1 VKKNLRDAVERKKQE
16 ADEASMKAHA
26 AQLEQGGA
34 PPDVSSPRAKS
45 SRHKKTTADK
55 WNQ

>member
-1 VKKNLRDAVERKKQE
+1 MKKNLRDAVERKKQE
-16 ADEASMKAHA
+16 ADEASKKAHA

-34 PPDVSSPRAKS
+34 PDVSSPRAKS